1 MTSRADAR
9 AGAARIVDRSGQP
22 ALQVEGMS
30 KSYAAVRALADA
42 NLSVWPGEVVGLLGD
57 NGAGKST
64 LVKCVVGRTQ
74 PDAGSVFVGGRKLHA
89 RSPEAARA
97 SGIEVVYQNLAL
109 VDSLDIAA
117 NLFLGREF
125 TRGQGLLSRVGL
137 LARRRMRA
145 EAARVLDEFGIDL
158 GRVSLS
164 DPVDRLS
171 GGQRQGIAVARAI
184 VWGQKV
190 VLLDE
195 PAAALGVEQTEN
207 VLNLVRRL
215 RDQGVGV
222 VFISHNMDQVMDI
235 CDRVVIMRRGYTLGW
250 AETATVTA
258 TDLVGFITGAVS
270 LPDPTEVA

>member
-1 MTSRADAR
+1 MTAPNETGAR
-9 AGAARIVDRSGQP
+9 SGRTIDRSAPP
-22 ALQVEGMS
+22 ALRAAGMS
-30 KSYAAVRALADA
+30 KTYAAVRALTDA
-42 NLSVWPGEVVGLLGD
+42 HLSVWPGEVVGLIGD

-64 LVKCVVGRTQ
+64 LVKCIVRRTH
-74 PDAGSVFVGGRKLHA
+74 PDSGSVFVDGNELHA

-97 SGIEVVYQNLAL
+97 AGIEAVYQNLAL

-117 NLFLGREF
+117 NLFLGREL
-125 TRGQGLLSRVGL
+125 THGKGWRGRVGL
-137 LARRRMRA
+137 LSHRRMRA
-145 EAARVLDEFGIDL
+145 QATRVLDELGVDL
-158 GRVSLS
+158 GRASLG
-164 DPVDRLS
+164 DTVDRLS

-222 VFISHNMDQVMDI
+222 IFISHNMDQVMNV
-235 CDRVVIMRRGYTLGW
+235 CDRVVVMRHGYTLGS
-250 AETATVTA
+250 AETATATT
-258 TDLVGFITGAVS
+258 TDLVGFITGAQP
-270 LPDPTEVA
+270 LPTGTEAY